1 MNGESHVPPQ
11 RPYLLR
17 AMHEWMT
24 DAGHTPHI
32 VVDTTVEGVEI
43 PRQFIDEDKLIL
55 NISYAATGNLEL
67 GNAAV
72 GFDARFGGTPCRV
85 RIPLPA
91 ILGIYARETGQGLI
105 FNTDEYQA
113 DEAAE
118 AQEAD
123 ETSASGRP
131 HLKLIK

>member
-1 MNGESHVPPQ
+1 MNGESQIPQQ

-43 PRQFIDEDKLIL
+43 PRQFVDEDKLIL
-55 NISYAATGNLEL
+55 NISYAATGKLEL

-72 GFDARFGGTPCRV
+72 AFDARFGGTACRV
-85 RIPLPA
+85 RIPLSA

-105 FNTDEYQA
+105 FNTDEYKTEDSGATQAA
-113 DEAAE
+113 DEP
-118 AQEAD
+118 
-123 ETSASGRP
+123 SPSGRP

>member
-1 MNGESHVPPQ
+1 MNGESDVPQQ

-24 DAGHTPHI
+24 DAGYTPHI
-32 VVDTTVEGVEI
+32 VTDMTVEGVDI
-43 PRQFIDEDKLIL
+43 PRQFVDEEKLIL
-55 NISYAATGNLEL
+55 NISYAATQNLEL

-72 GFDARFGGTPCRV
+72 AFDARFGGTAWRV
-85 RIPLPA
+85 RIPLSA

-105 FNTDEYQA
+105 FNSDEYRPDQ
-113 DEAAE
+113 AE
-118 AQEAD
+118 APREAD
-123 ETSASGRP
+123 GPAGGGRP